1 MFRISK
7 RSEMKKRNQSIIR
20 VLSIVFSLIVMSGWI
35 ALIGHNPIEVYVA
48 MLDGCFGSLYRFK
61 ETLKMA
67 IPLSLV
73 ALGIMIAFK
82 LKFWNIGAEGQ
93 ILMGAFTSSY
103 IALNYGDLPKIQLI
117 ILMMIAGLIGGGIWS
132 LIPALFKVSFN
143 TNETVFTLMLNYIAL
158 KWIVFLQY
166 GPWKDPNAFGF
177 PKIPN
182 FTDNGILPSIFGLHI
197 GWIILI
203 ITTIVVYIL
212 NHHTKFGFEIAV
224 IGESE
229 NTAKYAGMN
238 VKRVIVRAVFLSGAI
253 CGLVGMIQASAVSN
267 TLTYE
272 ISSGFGYD
280 GIIIAWLSN
289 MNAVMVPVVGF
300 LFAVLS
306 QGASYIQTAFQIPAS
321 AAKIIQG
328 MILIFALGSEF
339 FIQYKVSL
347 FAEKGKGGSK

>member
-20 VLSIVFSLIVMSGWI
+20 ILSIFFSLIVMSGWI
-35 ALIGHNPIEVYVA
+35 ALIGHNPIDVYVA
-48 MLDGCFGSLYRFK
+48 MLDGCFGSVYRFK

-93 ILMGAFTSSY
+93 ILMGAFASSY
-103 IALNYGDLPKIQLI
+103 VALNYGDMPKVQLI
-117 ILMMIAGLIGGGIWS
+117 ILMIIAGLVGGGVWA

-182 FTDNGILPSIFGLHI
+182 FTDNGILPNVFGLHI

-203 ITTIVVYIL
+203 ITTIIVYIL

-253 CGLVGMIQASAVSN
+253 CGLVGMIQTSAVSN

-289 MNAVMVPVVGF
+289 MNAIMVPVVGF

-306 QGASYIQTAFQIPAS
+306 QGASYIQTAFQIPES

-347 FAEKGKGGSK
+347 FSEKGKGGSK